1 MGTVV
6 QQGQQV
12 GRFVLEALIAR
23 TPRSE
28 VWRAHLESDP
38 IALGAVKVYLG
49 DKRRARVKRGW
60 KMGLAINSAMVE
72 AKARGEKSRNL
83 VKALDAEL
91 RDEPL
96 CVIWHYVNGPNLRA
110 RLRDPAQWSLGR
122 KLEIVQD
129 IARGLAAAHAT
140 ELVHGDLKPENIL
153 LEGGVTAKLA
163 DFAFGTPELPAPEN
177 IVLGSLPYMAPEQR
191 HGEACDHR
199 IDLWAL
205 GLILFELFAGG
216 RPHVGDT
223 LERFCPE
230 LPAPAHELFVRCFAP
245 VEQRIAT
252 AAEAVAILA
261 DARAA
266 V

>member
-1 MGTVV
+1 MLG
-6 QQGQQV
+6 QGQQI
-12 GRFVLEALIAR
+12 GRFVLEAVIAR

-38 IALGAVKVYLG
+38 ISLGAVKIYLG

-60 KMGLAINSAMVE
+60 KMGLAINTAMVE
-72 AKARGEKSRNL
+72 AKSRGEKSRNL

-91 RDEPL
+91 RTEPL
-96 CVIWHYVNGPNLRA
+96 CVVWHYVNGPNLRA
-110 RLRDPAQWSLGR
+110 RLRDPAPWSVDR

-140 ELVHGDLKPENIL
+140 ELIHGDLKPENVL

-163 DFAFGTPELPAPEN
+163 DFAVGTPDIPKPEN
-177 IVLGSLPYMAPEQR
+177 VVLGSLPYMAPEQR
-191 HGEACDHR
+191 HGEAIDHR
-199 IDLWAL
+199 IDLWAM
-205 GLILFELFAGG
+205 GLILFELFTGG

-223 LERFCPE
+223 LARFCPD
-230 LPAPAHELFVRCFAP
+230 LPPPAHDLFVRCFVP
-245 VEQRIAT
+245 VEFRLPD
-252 AAEAVAILA
+252 AAEAIAILA

-266 V
+266 I